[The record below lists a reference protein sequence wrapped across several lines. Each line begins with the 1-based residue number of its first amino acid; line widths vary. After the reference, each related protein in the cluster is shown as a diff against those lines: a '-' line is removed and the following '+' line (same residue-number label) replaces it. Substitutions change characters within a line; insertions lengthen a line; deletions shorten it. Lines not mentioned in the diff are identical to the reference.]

1 MRTYTLIAVTVVN
14 AALVC
19 YTVGTFAQQRSRRIT
34 GRALGFL
41 SGGLLLDIV
50 ATIFMILGSGKVISL
65 HGALGYSALA
75 GMLVEVAIAWRWYR
89 AHGTQP
95 ITDGMRLYSRLA
107 YGYWVVAFISGGLL
121 VAMARRAPAAA
132 LALWRAVAMG

>member
-1 MRTYTLIAVTVVN
+1 MKTYTLIAVTIVN
-14 AALVC
+14 LALIC

-34 GRALGFL
+34 GLTLGFL
-41 SGGLLLDIV
+41 TVGLILDIV
-50 ATIFMILGSGKVISL
+50 ATIFMILGSGKLISL
-65 HGALGYSALA
+65 HGVLGYSALA
-75 GMLVEVAIAWRWYR
+75 GMLVEVAIAWRWHR
-89 AHGTQP
+89 AHGTRT

-132 LALWRAVAMG
+132 AELWRVVAMG